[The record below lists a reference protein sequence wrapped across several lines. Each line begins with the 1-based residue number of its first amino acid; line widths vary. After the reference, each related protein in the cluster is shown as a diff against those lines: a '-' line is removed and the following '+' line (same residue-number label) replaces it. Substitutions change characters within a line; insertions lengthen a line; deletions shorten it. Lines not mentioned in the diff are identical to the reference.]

1 MWYYILMKLA
11 YREHVPKKCW
21 VGEHQK
27 ICYAT
32 REEAEVAA
40 LVAQYDHGAPKL
52 SVYKCEYGDHWH
64 LSSHREER

>member
-1 MWYYILMKLA
+1 MKNKVF
-11 YREHVPKKCW
+11 YDRVPKKCW

-32 REEAEVAA
+32 KEEAEVAA
-40 LVAQYDHGAPKL
+40 LVAQYDHNSPKL

-64 LSSHREER
+64 LSSQRPNSPTR

>member
-1 MWYYILMKLA
+1 MKNLS
-11 YREHVPKKCW
+11 YHEHVPKKCW

-27 ICYAT
+27 ICYNT

-64 LSSHREER
+64 LSSHREDLNK